1 MDQSTMER
9 KKAGVTMKRSS
20 LFGFLFMWVLWTRT
34 QGPASSEDWVG
45 SAGFKDEA
53 QCTANM
59 KEKLDIWR
67 KFKDAKFTGNSVT
80 FTESKA
86 TTTYI
91 CLPDSEDPRK
101 GKMPK
106 KEK

>member
-1 MDQSTMER
+1 
-9 KKAGVTMKRSS
+9 
-20 LFGFLFMWVLWTRT
+20 
-34 QGPASSEDWVG
+34 
-45 SAGFKDEA
+45 
-53 QCTANM
+53 M
-59 KEKLDIWR
+59 KEKLDVWR
-67 KFKDAKFTGNSVT
+67 KFKDAKFSGNSVT

-101 GKMPK
+101 AKAPK

>member
-1 MDQSTMER
+1 MER
-9 KKAGVTMKRSS
+9 KKAGTTMKRSC
-20 LFGFLFMWVLWTRT
+20 LFGLLFMWVLWTRT

-59 KEKLDIWR
+59 KEKLDVWR
-67 KFKDAKFTGNSVT
+67 KFKDAKFSGNSVT

-86 TTTYI
+86 TTTYM

-101 GKMPK
+101 AKAPK

>member
-1 MDQSTMER
+1 MER
-9 KKAGVTMKRSS
+9 KKAGTTMKKSC
-20 LFGFLFMWVLWTRT
+20 LFGLLFMWVLWTRT

-59 KEKLDIWR
+59 KEKLDVWR
-67 KFKDAKFTGNSVT
+67 KFKDAKFAGNSVT
-80 FTESKA
+80 FTENKS
-86 TTTYI
+86 TTFYL